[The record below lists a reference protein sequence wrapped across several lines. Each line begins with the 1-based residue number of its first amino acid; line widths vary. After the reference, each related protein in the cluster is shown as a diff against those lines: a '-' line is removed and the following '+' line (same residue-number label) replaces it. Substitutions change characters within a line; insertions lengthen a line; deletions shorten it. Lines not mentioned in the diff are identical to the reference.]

1 MKTSNLT
8 ILLSAKVVK
17 ERIVLSSHYS
27 GQVADFHLKWSM
39 LMGKSSKHYY
49 RKKEL
54 RKTDYLSLLQ
64 SLEIN
69 LRQELLILFER
80 EDKD

>member
-1 MKTSNLT
+1 MNANSICKD
-8 ILLSAKVVK
+8 V
-17 ERIVLSSHYS
+17 
-27 GQVADFHLKWSM
+27 D
-39 LMGKSSKHYY
+39 Y